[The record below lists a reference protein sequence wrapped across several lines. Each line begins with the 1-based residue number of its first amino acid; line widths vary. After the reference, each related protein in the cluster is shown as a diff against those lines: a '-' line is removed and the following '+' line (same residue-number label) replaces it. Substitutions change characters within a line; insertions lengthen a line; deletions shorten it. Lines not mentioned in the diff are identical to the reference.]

1 MGKRTKVKKKKPEFV
16 QLCMFELVHHGTR
29 QPYFYQ
35 VEGTPMVEQ
44 SYLYHLPYVPYSMLR
59 SNVV

>member
-1 MGKRTKVKKKKPEFV
+1 
-16 QLCMFELVHHGTR
+16 MFELVHHGTR